1 MSISTTASEQM
12 VLHDYKLEDWLRQTY
27 GGQAPHITKQ
37 PKQPTWQQRVLV
49 AAGHA
54 INAYY
59 TMSPELREISHIGT
73 LVDLRWPRRP
83 VGFESEAHYWEIK
96 DAVIANLAA
105 LLRHN
110 QPADYPVILYEQHRV
125 IVPELHTELSL
136 IFQAVWQLPWTTAQ
150 PGDEPSGHKSLIV
163 QKFFWEREPHLEEA
177 FIHLSNVFCRTA
189 FGCVPQ
195 RIDMFYISDGTMQ
208 RHVPEQEHVAG
219 SIDYVDLL
227 RHAVPGGN
235 RLCACCRAN
244 AGTAVAFAPTWS
256 VS

>member
-1 MSISTTASEQM
+1 M
-12 VLHDYKLEDWLRQTY
+12 LHDYKLEDWLRQTY
-27 GGQAPHITKQ
+27 GEQ
-37 PKQPTWQQRVLV
+37 PSRATATRQLTWKQRVLY

-59 TMSPELREISHIGT
+59 TLSPELREVSNIAK

-83 VGFESEAHYWEIK
+83 VGFDSEAHYWRTK
-96 DAVIANLAA
+96 DAVVANLTA
-105 LLRHN
+105 LLQDN
-110 QPADYPVILYEQHRV
+110 QPAVYPVMLYEQQQV
-125 IVPELHTELSL
+125 VVPELRTELSL
-136 IFQAVWQLPWTTAQ
+136 IFQMMWQAPWTTAQ

-189 FGCVPQ
+189 FGCVPE
-195 RIDMFYISDGTMQ
+195 RIDMFYLSDGTVQ
-208 RHVPEQEHVAG
+208 RHVPHMEDVAA
-219 SIDYVDLL
+219 SIDYLDLL

-244 AGTAVAFAPTWS
+244 AGTAVALAPSWS
-256 VS
+256 LS